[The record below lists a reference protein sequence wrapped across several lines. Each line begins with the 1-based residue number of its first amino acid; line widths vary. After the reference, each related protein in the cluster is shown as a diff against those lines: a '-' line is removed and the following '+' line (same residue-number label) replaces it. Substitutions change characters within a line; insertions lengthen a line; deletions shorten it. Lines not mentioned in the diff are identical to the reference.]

1 MLVGIEKTFSY
12 PYCHIFTT
20 FDNYYEM
27 KWQEKLTVVCNI
39 IIKNFKSLIANNDW
53 LQFGQMISDFPK
65 ISETFSYSI
74 IKNCGWIYERK
85 CPVLWSRRK
94 VEKRAARIIMQK
106 CKSKSQTDF
115 ASIKKPFCIQIILL
129 ASILPFFGKKQ
140 NKFMG

>member
-39 IIKNFKSLIANNDW
+39 IIKNFKSLLANNDW
-53 LQFGQMISDFPK
+53 LQFGQIISNTQK
-65 ISETFSYSI
+65 TSKKFSYSI

-115 ASIKKPFCIQIILL
+115 ASKKTLL
-129 ASILPFFGKKQ
+129 HSNNSTCLYFTFFGEKTK
-140 NKFMG
+140 